1 MIEKFSNLGQILRD
15 RRLHAHFQPVLD
27 DRERNF
33 IGYEALIRGPTDS
46 VLATPDAL
54 FSRAETENRL
64 ETLETLAWEIEIEA
78 FAELCLEGLLF
89 LNASAEPLGTLE
101 TANALLASLKRHAVA
116 PEQVVLEITEHT
128 PIGPQWQFNGGLSL
142 LRRSGMR
149 IALDDYGT
157 GYANALLL
165 KQLKPEIVKL
175 DGIFFKDAD
184 SSFDPAWARAM
195 AQLAD
200 HLGIQLLAE
209 GIESLDAMERIRRC
223 GIRYA
228 QGYWIARPASQPPA
242 KPESGRPEN
251 GPHIEPEAPIH
262 ISEMTSDDRQPGL
275 HNIATQPPALNLQVP
290 NHEVAEKFECNTSLM
305 LVPVVNEAQ
314 QPIGLIE
321 RYQFLEG
328 YAQRYGRELFG
339 KRSCA
344 HFMQPLEF
352 TVEQHESIQS
362 SAARVARAM
371 ENKNIAGLVVTENGR
386 YFGVVPLAR
395 LMGVISEM
403 QLAAARYANPLTNLP
418 GNVPINDHIDALL
431 ETSKTFTACYVDI
444 DQFKPFNDQYG
455 YSCGDDLI
463 TALANSLKRAWSQ
476 PGDFIGHIGGDDFFC
491 LFERADGMEPFEQ
504 LQRQFDRDVARLSLT
519 EHVET
524 GGYLGASRRGKE
536 IFQPLPTLSVGVVQV
551 RAGQFSSH
559 RELSDW
565 LARAKK
571 MAKAETG
578 HTIFIE
584 RREPSQRD

>member
-1 MIEKFSNLGQILRD
+1 MIEDSPSLDQILRD

-33 IGYEALIRGPTDS
+33 IGYEALIRGPADAA
-46 VLATPDAL
+46 LATPDAL

-64 ETLETLAWEIEIEA
+64 EALEILAWELEIEA
-78 FAELCLEGLLF
+78 FAELRLEGLLF
-89 LNASAEPLGTLE
+89 LNASAEPLGTLDM
-101 TANALLASLKRHAVA
+101 ANALLTTLQRHAVT
-116 PEQVVLEITEHT
+116 PEQVVLEITEHA

-142 LRRSGMR
+142 LRQSGMR

-165 KQLKPEIVKL
+165 KRLKPEIIKL
-175 DGIFFKDAD
+175 DGVFFSDAE
-184 SSFDPAWARAM
+184 SSFDHAWVQAM
-195 AQLAD
+195 VRLAD
-200 HLGIQLLAE
+200 DLGIQLIAE
-209 GIESLDAMERIRRC
+209 GIESLDAMERIRAC

-228 QGYWIARPASQPPA
+228 QGHWIARPSSQPPTR
-242 KPESGRPEN
+242 PESFRPDNEPHL
-251 GPHIEPEAPIH
+251 GPEPAMH
-262 ISEMTSDDRQPGL
+262 ISATTSHDRQPSL
-275 HNIATQPPALNLQVP
+275 RDIATRSPALTLQVP
-290 NHEVAEKFECNTSLM
+290 NNEVAEKFECNSSLM
-305 LVPVVNEAQ
+305 LVPVVDEEQ
-314 QPIGLIE
+314 HPIGLIE

-328 YAQRYGRELFG
+328 FAQRYGRELFS

-344 HFMQPLEF
+344 HFMQPLDF

-395 LMGVISEM
+395 LMGVISDM
-403 QLAAARYANPLTNLP
+403 QLAAARHANPLTNLP

-431 ETSKTFTACYVDI
+431 EANKTFTACYVDI

-455 YSCGDDLI
+455 YSTGDDLI
-463 TALANSLKRAWSQ
+463 TALADSLKQAWSR

-504 LQRQFDRDVARLSLT
+504 LQRKFDRDVARLSLP

-524 GGYLGASRRGKE
+524 GGYFGANRSGKAV
-536 IFQPLPTLSVGVVQV
+536 FRPLPTLSVGVVRV
-551 RAGQFSSH
+551 PAGQFPSH

-571 MAKAETG
+571 MAKAKAG
-578 HTIFIE
+578 HAIFIE
-584 RREPSQRD
+584 QREPS